1 MAPSILPVDSCW
13 DSFHHLRIAV
23 LCVCPHLIS
32 WLTRAKCRS
41 VSCLRFLCLAKR
53 SAATKLIRM
62 HVLLKLQL
70 SSLPKNK
77 KKETVFPMSC
87 SGTYALLYSFSSDG
101 ICFSLVYCKPES
113 RLLLLSLLA
122 CLLTSPLIL
131 LVRSRNVIMGHYGS
145 PSVWMSLASESNG
158 AQFALATFNR
168 VVRRWPV
175 VGLRC
180 RHK

>member
-1 MAPSILPVDSCW
+1 MSALPLPGEEKCCHQADKDACVAETTVKFPS
-13 DSFHHLRIAV
+13 
-23 LCVCPHLIS
+23 
-32 WLTRAKCRS
+32 
-41 VSCLRFLCLAKR
+41 
-53 SAATKLIRM
+53 
-62 HVLLKLQL
+62 
-70 SSLPKNK
+70 K
-77 KKETVFPMSC
+77 KQKKTVFPMTC

-113 RLLLLSLLA
+113 RLLLLFLLA

-131 LVRSRNVIMGHYGS
+131 LIRSRNVIMGHYGS

-168 VVRRWPV
+168 VVRHWPV

-180 RHK
+180 QHK

>member
-1 MAPSILPVDSCW
+1 MASSILPVDSCW

-77 KKETVFPMSC
+77 KKTVFPMSC

-113 RLLLLSLLA
+113 RLLLLFLLA

-131 LVRSRNVIMGHYGS
+131 LIKQKCHYG
-145 PSVWMSLASESNG
+145 PLWEPIRLDVVSLRE
-158 AQFALATFNR
+158 
-168 VVRRWPV
+168 
-175 VGLRC
+175 
-180 RHK
+180 